1 MVTVFTQTLKGEA
14 VLLVF
19 MTPLFSLGNAW
30 ELCCPGGCSS
40 SLSTEQN
47 DELPGAER
55 RCFFLCVLCLHPAL
69 WHHIWSV
76 LSPELLNGSL
86 QYCTK
91 CSSPTRLTMED
102 ICTKRKENWKYSV
115 PKQTEKSYV
124 SKQDSLIGHTGIFKD
139 IKSPLIQYSQKTQKL
154 L

>member
-1 MVTVFTQTLKGEA
+1 MVTVLIQTLKGEV

-19 MTPLFSLGNAW
+19 IKPLFFLGNAW
-30 ELCCPGGCSS
+30 ELCCTGGCSS
-40 SLSTEQN
+40 SLRTEQN
-47 DELPGAER
+47 DELRGAKR

-76 LSPELLNGSL
+76 LSPELVNGSL

-91 CSSPTRLTMED
+91 CSSPTHLTMED
-102 ICTKRKENWKYSV
+102 ICRKRKEKLECSV

-124 SKQDSLIGHTGIFKD
+124 SKQDFLIDHTGIFKD
-139 IKSPLIQYSQKTQKL
+139 IKSPLVQSSQKT
-154 L
+154 